1 MLTNPL
7 SALFPPLA
15 LILAGY
21 LFARI
26 SNQREHYEEVLG
38 SFSFKLA
45 VPALLFVSATEADL
59 PQRVAWPF
67 FIAFYGPMLLIFVLA
82 WVFGRFGH
90 WQESL
95 TSAGYASL
103 AMQASYSNITII
115 GIPVVLYLLGQ
126 EALAPLML
134 IIVVHDIALFF
145 IGTLAAELGQAH
157 RRSLLAT

>member
-7 SALFPPLA
+7 SALFPPLV

-26 SNQREHYEEVLG
+26 SNQREQYEKVLG

-82 WVFGRFGH
+82 WVFGCLGV
-90 WQESL
+90 L
-95 TSAGYASL
+95 D
-103 AMQASYSNITII
+103 I
-115 GIPVVLYLLGQ
+115 GKK
-126 EALAPLML
+126 A
-134 IIVVHDIALFF
+134 
-145 IGTLAAELGQAH
+145 
-157 RRSLLAT
+157 